1 MDAEPVFITGSVF
14 SWESLLAVSIIV
26 AAWFVCRRINVM
38 KRPVWQRRLRRLP
51 RGPSGPGMC
60 FPRGAATPDVTIK
73 LKLGDNMFGFCH
85 RKRGGHDCAEARSC
99 GGEGCPISKE
109 MLEAG
114 LISLRRMKE
123 GQKARIAHVQASGE
137 LGRRIPGYGAHP
149 RRGSG
154 SGGARPAARSGG
166 PAPARG
172 SRSAS
177 GTTKPTTSSSN
188 RWNRRAEASWIR
200 SLP

>member
-1 MDAEPVFITGSVF
+1 MMCLNFVRAHWDEGELLCLISMTTNSDFVPVLNLMAQS
-14 SWESLLAVSIIV
+14 E
-26 AAWFVCRRINVM
+26 R
-38 KRPVWQRRLRRLP
+38 
-51 RGPSGPGMC
+51 
-60 FPRGAATPDVTIK
+60 PDVTIK

-137 LGRRIPGYGAHP
+137 LGRRIRDMGLIPGAEVEVVG
-149 RRGSG
+149 R
-154 SGGARPAARSGG
+154 
-166 PAPARG
+166 APLRDPVALRLPG
-172 SRSAS
+172 FTLSLR
-177 GTTKPTTSSSN
+177 N
-188 RWNRRAEASWIR
+188 NEADYIVVEP
-200 SLP
+200 LEQAG